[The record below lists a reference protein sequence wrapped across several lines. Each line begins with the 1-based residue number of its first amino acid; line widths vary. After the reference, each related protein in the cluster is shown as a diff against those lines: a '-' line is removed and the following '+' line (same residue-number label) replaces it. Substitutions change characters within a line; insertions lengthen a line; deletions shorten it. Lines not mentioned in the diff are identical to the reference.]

1 MATSVVSRELVA
13 PSGPTGLEY
22 VGNPRADMTGGSAD
36 DGDGT
41 RAELSERDWKNQVLQ
56 RAMARIGAGK
66 SPRGSKPP
74 FGSKQSPRSA
84 FTTRHNVDVLSP
96 QEDHLSMPCTT
107 VDAHVGF
114 VKQPQQPGVPD
125 GSTAAHKPDVA
136 ASAVLEARF
145 DPDSDE
151 HRKKL
156 HDYVSNHNLYSDQ
169 SLDNTEHGLE
179 RPAFK
184 TISDVQPHLLT
195 DVASGLDTDK
205 VQEETVS
212 RTASLLSQASQVL
225 TQAGKSVSKHSH
237 AHWNVQPTVK
247 KAKKTQEE
255 MAEEAMA
262 ALEASR
268 VQATS
273 KTQQKK
279 GWFKKR
285 GQPPFPDFKTR
296 FFVLQGT
303 EVRYFASEDDYE
315 EHAEPKG
322 HFSCIGLEVAKDSG
336 HSRDGFRFIV
346 YVNDPDK
353 VGGKKK
359 EIECACSTEAERAE
373 WVAAFEM
380 AATISVKPDIPAVTP
395 ASSSSFPRAS
405 SFQRAG
411 SGRKG
416 RKEARKDKGGPKE
429 TKGITPFEHNQHDM
443 LPQDDVPPTQSSAV
457 DVVVVDDSNRDVAQD
472 EGSTQSKT
480 FQSSLKSG
488 ATPADAKAKA
498 KNLKFSQD
506 EKQHDETL
514 KSGDVKSGDEE
525 SFDMEGMDE
534 DVESMGPVD
543 GVLTVTIHKATG
555 LPKMDAWTGK
565 ADPYVKIKVD
575 SVTQRTTVKKRTL
588 MPQWEE
594 QFVFDCVAG
603 ESRLRLEVFHNDAGF
618 AFQRVRDC
626 VQSNVSCPIP
636 CPLFSLPPLTINL
649 LHAYRPPVVVTTT
662 KTAAWAQ
669 SRLKSQRTWMG
680 KRP

>member
-1 MATSVVSRELVA
+1 M
-13 PSGPTGLEY
+13 
-22 VGNPRADMTGGSAD
+22 
-36 DGDGT
+36 
-41 RAELSERDWKNQVLQ
+41 
-56 RAMARIGAGK
+56 
-66 SPRGSKPP
+66 
-74 FGSKQSPRSA
+74 
-84 FTTRHNVDVLSP
+84 
-96 QEDHLSMPCTT
+96 
-107 VDAHVGF
+107 
-114 VKQPQQPGVPD
+114 
-125 GSTAAHKPDVA
+125 
-136 ASAVLEARF
+136 
-145 DPDSDE
+145 
-151 HRKKL
+151 
-156 HDYVSNHNLYSDQ
+156 
-169 SLDNTEHGLE
+169 
-179 RPAFK
+179 
-184 TISDVQPHLLT
+184 
-195 DVASGLDTDK
+195 
-205 VQEETVS
+205 
-212 RTASLLSQASQVL
+212 
-225 TQAGKSVSKHSH
+225 
-237 AHWNVQPTVK
+237 
-247 KAKKTQEE
+247 
-255 MAEEAMA
+255 
-262 ALEASR
+262 
-268 VQATS
+268 
-273 KTQQKK
+273 
-279 GWFKKR
+279 
-285 GQPPFPDFKTR
+285 R

-322 HFSCIGLEVAKDSG
+322 HFSCIGLEVSKDSG

-429 TKGITPFEHNQHDM
+429 PKGIEPFENNQHDM

-457 DVVVVDDSNRDVAQD
+457 DVVVVDDSNRDLAQD

-506 EKQHDETL
+506 EDSPSDETADTKASAACTLLQSPEPACQSKRHGETL

-525 SFDMEGMDE
+525 SFDLEGMDE

-603 ESRLRLEVFHNDAGF
+603 ESRLRLEMFHNDAGF
-618 AFQRVRDC
+618 AFQRVRVC
-626 VQSNVSCPIP
+626 VQSNVPCPIL

-649 LHAYRPPVVVTTT
+649 LHAYRPAVVIVVSMTT
-662 KTAAWAQ
+662 AWAQ

>member
-1 MATSVVSRELVA
+1 MHTLKLHRPRRLRVVAIESLL
-13 PSGPTGLEY
+13 PF
-22 VGNPRADMTGGSAD
+22 
-36 DGDGT
+36 
-41 RAELSERDWKNQVLQ
+41 
-56 RAMARIGAGK
+56 GK

-74 FGSKQSPRSA
+74 LGSKQSPRSA

-114 VKQPQQPGVPD
+114 VKQPQQPGVPV

-169 SLDNTEHGLE
+169 SCDNSEHGPE
-179 RPAFK
+179 HPAFK
-184 TISDVQPHLLT
+184 
-195 DVASGLDTDK
+195 AA
-205 VQEETVS
+205 QEEIAS
-212 RTASLLSQASQVL
+212 RTALFISQANQVL
-225 TQAGKSVSKHSH
+225 TQFPKSQSKSKHRH

-247 KAKKTQEE
+247 KDKKTQEE

-268 VQATS
+268 ARDLVQGAS

-279 GWFKKR
+279 GWFKTRWKFK
-285 GQPPFPDFKTR
+285 QPPFPDFKMR

-346 YVNDPDK
+346 YANDPDK

-380 AATISVKPDIPAVTP
+380 AATISVKPDAP
-395 ASSSSFPRAS
+395 ASS

-429 TKGITPFEHNQHDM
+429 TKGITPFENNQHDM

-457 DVVVVDDSNRDVAQD
+457 DVVVVDDRDLAQD

-506 EKQHDETL
+506 EEQHGKTL

-603 ESRLRLEVFHNDAGF
+603 ESRLRLEVFH
-618 AFQRVRDC
+618 
-626 VQSNVSCPIP
+626 
-636 CPLFSLPPLTINL
+636 
-649 LHAYRPPVVVTTT
+649 
-662 KTAAWAQ
+662 
-669 SRLKSQRTWMG
+669 
-680 KRP
+680 